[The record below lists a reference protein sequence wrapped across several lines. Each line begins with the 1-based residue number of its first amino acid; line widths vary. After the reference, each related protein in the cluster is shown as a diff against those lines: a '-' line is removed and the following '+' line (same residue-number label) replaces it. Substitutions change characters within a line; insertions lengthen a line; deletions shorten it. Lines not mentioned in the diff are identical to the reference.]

1 MADGRDVSVPG
12 GDPADPVRLRVLG
25 GPNAHFSWP
34 AVELVLDV
42 TALLAVEPLVLA
54 ALGRHAAPALARP
67 GAAGS
72 PARCRYLARLAACL
86 TRAVAA
92 AAGAPRL
99 PVVARPGPEP
109 GQVLVAFPWRHRGR
123 AAALGESIA
132 AGMARLPMDDLGRV
146 LTDAARQV
154 RQSVPPAS

>member
-1 MADGRDVSVPG
+1 MADGRNGSVPG
-12 GDPADPVRLRVLG
+12 GDPADPVGLRVFG
-25 GPNAHFSWP
+25 GPNVHFSWP

-42 TALLAVEPLVLA
+42 TALLAVEPLALA
-54 ALGRHAAPALARP
+54 ALGRHVAPALARP

-123 AAALGESIA
+123 AAALGASIA

-146 LTDAARQV
+146 LADAARQV
-154 RQSVPPAS
+154 RQSAPPTT

>member
-1 MADGRDVSVPG
+1 MADGATVSVPG
-12 GDPADPVRLRVLG
+12 GSPADPVGLRVFA
-25 GPNAHFSWP
+25 GPNDHFSWP

-42 TALLAVEPLVLA
+42 TALLAADPLTLA
-54 ALGRHAAPALARP
+54 GLRRHVPGVLARP

-99 PVVARPGPEP
+99 PVVARPGPGP

-123 AAALGESIA
+123 AAALGASIA
-132 AGMARLPMDDLGRV
+132 AGMARLPGDDLARV

-154 RQSVPPAS
+154 RQSQG

>member
-1 MADGRDVSVPG
+1 MADVSIVSVPG
-12 GDPADPVRLRVLG
+12 GDPADPVRLRVLA
-25 GPNAHFSWP
+25 GPNDHFSWP

-42 TALLAVEPLVLA
+42 SALLAADPLTLA
-54 ALGRHAAPALARP
+54 GLRRLVPAAVARP

-92 AAGAPRL
+92 AAGSPRL
-99 PVVARPGPEP
+99 PVLARPGPGP

-123 AAALGESIA
+123 AAALGASIA
-132 AGMARLPMDDLGRV
+132 TGMARLPVDDLGRV
-146 LTDAARQV
+146 LTDAVRQV
-154 RQSVPPAS
+154 RQSDPPG

>member
-1 MADGRDVSVPG
+1 MADGLDVSVPG
-12 GDPADPVRLRVLG
+12 GDPANPVELRLFG
-25 GPNAHFSWP
+25 GPNDHFSWP

-42 TALLAVEPLVLA
+42 TVLLAVEPLALA
-54 ALGRHAAPALARP
+54 AVGRQVAPASAGP

-72 PARCRYLARLAACL
+72 PARCRFLARLAACL

-99 PVVARPGPEP
+99 PVVARPGPGP
-109 GQVLVAFPWRHRGR
+109 GQVLVAFPWRHRAR
-123 AAALGESIA
+123 AAALGASIA
-132 AGMARLPMDDLGRV
+132 AGMARLPVDDLGRV

-154 RQSVPPAS
+154 RQSVPPTP

>member
-1 MADGRDVSVPG
+1 MVDGQDGSVPA
-12 GDPADPVRLRVLG
+12 GDPADPVWLRLLG
-25 GPNAHFSWP
+25 GPNDHFGWP

-42 TALLAVEPLVLA
+42 TALLAADPLALA
-54 ALGRHAAPALARP
+54 ALARPGTPGLTRP

-99 PVVARPGPEP
+99 PVVARPGPGP

-123 AAALGESIA
+123 AAALGASIA
-132 AGMARLPMDDLGRV
+132 AGMARLPVDDLGRV
-146 LTDAARQV
+146 LADAARQV
-154 RQSVPPAS
+154 RQSAPPTA